1 MIATATTA
9 LLLLMLPSSCRAG
22 TSDHRYKPGEHVEL
36 WVNKV
41 RRLCRTGGRRCC
53 QVFAPVSPRPTRSL
67 FSPTPFLGLY
77 LLFVLYVFSN
87 SLCFILLYLFVR
99 QVGPYA
105 NPQEAYE
112 YYALPYC
119 APQTKHHPDQDG
131 GKFNELKWQSIGEY
145 LGGHS
150 LRHSGH
156 DITFDKQKKTEKCTK
171 QALTEQEAQKFQHAI
186 QHRWFYQ
193 MYLDDLPVW
202 GMVGELLP
210 ASTSGKTVSL
220 DVKTK
225 DDIDRLEHVKDVQE
239 LGNLVPYVYTTRN
252 LLIKYNN
259 DQIVQVDLT
268 SDPHSL
274 FRVEKGAVLEFTL
287 VVQWEATTDEFRSR
301 FDRYLDH
308 EFFKHPIHWFSVFN
322 SFMMVL
328 FLMGLVAL
336 ILLRT
341 LKKDYARY
349 GLVDDAEGGDE
360 FDEEGKP
367 LNPDGKS
374 GEDAGWKQVHGD
386 VFRAPALLPLF
397 AALLGTGWQLVVLTL
412 GVILFAV
419 MGPLHGAVHE
429 ERGELLHSVIACYS
443 LSSVVAGYTSGK
455 FFKMYY
461 PTTAAARRAPAK
473 TTLWQAVMALTVMLL
488 PTVTALI
495 LTVLNTV
502 SLFYGTINT
511 IPFFVIFK
519 LFLIWIFVSVPLCI
533 VGTLMGRHGGS
544 SGGGANKNAG
554 PLDHFPCRVNAIP
567 RPIPEDVPWY
577 GKPSGLVP
585 LAGLLSFGS
594 IFIELYY
601 VLTSLWNYKFY
612 HVYGFLLGVYSI
624 LTIVV
629 GMTSIIVVYFCLN
642 AENYLWQWTAFAS
655 GASTAGYVF
664 LYGMYYFVFKTQ
676 MHGLLQTSFYFGY
689 MTLIA
694 VSLGLLCGTLG
705 HGAASRFVRAIYQNV
720 KVD

>member
-1 MIATATTA
+1 
-9 LLLLMLPSSCRAG
+9 LLWWDGCVTLKL
-22 TSDHRYKPGEHVEL
+22 TV
-36 WVNKV
+36 
-41 RRLCRTGGRRCC
+41 GG
-53 QVFAPVSPRPTRSL
+53 FRSL
-67 FSPTPFLGLY
+67 SI
-77 LLFVLYVFSN
+77 LFVLIQIS
-87 SLCFILLYLFVR
+87 

-112 YYALPYC
+112 YYTLPYC
-119 APQTKHHPDQDG
+119 APDTKHHPEQADG
-131 GKFNELKWQSIGEY
+131 TNKFNEYALQSIGEH
-145 LGGHS
+145 LSGHA

-156 DITFDKQKKTEKCTK
+156 DVTFDPVAKTESCKTPPLTAD
-171 QALTEQEAQKFQHAI
+171 QATAFTRAI

-210 ASTSGKTVSL
+210 ASQNAAQLS
-220 DVKTK
+220 VKEK
-225 DDIDRLEHVKDVQE
+225 DDLSRLEHVSDVSDI
-239 LGNLVPYVYTTRN
+239 GNLVPYVYTTRN
-252 LLIKYNN
+252 LIVRYNG

-268 SDPHSL
+268 SDPATL
-274 FRVEKGAVLEFTL
+274 QKVETGAVLDFRL
-287 VVQWEATTDEFRSR
+287 HIRWEVTNDEFHSR

-349 GLVDDAEGGDE
+349 GFVGDMEDGGSERDLLLDDESSGGH
-360 FDEEGKP
+360 
-367 LNPDGKS
+367 GKS
-374 GEDAGWKQVHGD
+374 PGGGGSASKQHHSEDGGWKQVHGD
-386 VFRAPALLPLF
+386 VFRAPMLLPLF
-397 AALLGTGWQLVVLTL
+397 AALIGTGWQLVVLSVS
-412 GVILFAV
+412 VILFAV
-419 MGPLHGAVHE
+419 LGPLHGEVHE
-429 ERGELLHSVIACYS
+429 ERGEMLHSVIVCYS
-443 LSSVVAGYTSGK
+443 LSSIVAGYTSGQ

-461 PTTAAARRAPAK
+461 PTTAAARRQGAEK
-473 TTLWQAVMALTVMLL
+473 TSLWQAVMALTVVLL
-488 PTVTALI
+488 PTVTVCI
-495 LTVLNTV
+495 VFVLNTV
-502 SLFYGTINT
+502 SLLYGTINT
-511 IPFFVIFK
+511 IPFLVIVK
-519 LFLIWIFVSVPLCI
+519 LFLIWVCVSVPLTV
-533 VGTLMGRHGGS
+533 VGTMIGRHGATAGRKTS
-544 SGGGANKNAG
+544 G

-577 GKPSGLVP
+577 GKPAGLIP

-629 GMTSIIVVYFCLN
+629 SMTSIIVVYFCLN
-642 AENYLWQWTAFAS
+642 AENYLWQWTAFGS
-655 GASTAGYVF
+655 GASTAAYVF
-664 LYGMYYFVFKTQ
+664 LYGIYYFLFKTQ
-676 MHGLLQTSFYFGY
+676 MHGLLQTVYYFGY

-694 VSLGLLCGTLG
+694 LNMGLLCGTIG
-705 HGAASRFVRAIYQNV
+705 HGAASRFVRAIFQNV